1 MTHQSDLIAE
11 DIHAYLARHETKDLL
26 RFITCGSVDDGKS
39 TLIGRLL
46 HDSRLIFE
54 DQLAAIERDSQKH
67 NTTDEAVDLALL
79 VDGLQAEREQG
90 ITIDVAYRYFSTDT
104 RKFII
109 ADCPGHEQYTRNMAT
124 GASTADLAIIL
135 IDARYG
141 VQTQTRRH
149 SFITSLLGI
158 RHVIVAV
165 NKMDLLEFDQAVFE
179 RIRQDYLAFAKAL
192 DIHDIRF
199 LPLSALRGD
208 NVVSPSERMPWYDGP
223 SLMQLL
229 DSIRLD
235 ADQALQAFRLPV
247 QYVNRPNLDFRGFCG
262 TIAAG
267 VIRPGDQVT
276 VLPSG
281 RQSRVRAIVTTD
293 GELPVAATGQAVTL
307 TLEDEIDISR
317 GDMIVR
323 HGEPLPLVADRLT
336 VELVWMHDAPLQ
348 TGRAYW
354 VKLAGKW
361 LPGRVTAVHHRANVN
376 TMEREAASSL
386 ALNEIAEVTLEIDA
400 PMAVDAYRQCRATG
414 SLILVD
420 RISNATLG
428 AGMIRSAEPSAGIQ
442 SEKDAARRWQAFEIE
457 FNELVRRH
465 FPHWQARDMRD
476 WPGLKE

>member
-149 SFITSLLGI
+149 SFIASLLGI

-179 RIRQDYLAFAKAL
+179 RIRQDYLAFAEAL
-192 DIHDIRF
+192 YIHDIRF
-199 LPLSALRGD
+199 VPLSALRGD

-361 LPGRVTAVHHRANVN
+361 LPGRVTAVHHRVNVN

-386 ALNEIAEVTLEIDA
+386 ALNEIAEVTLELDA
-400 PMAVDAYRQCRATG
+400 LMAVDAYRQCRATG

-428 AGMIRSAEPSAGIQ
+428 AGMIRCAEPPAGGQ
-442 SEKDAARRWQAFEIE
+442 SENDAARRWQAFEIE

-476 WPGLKE
+476 WPGRKE

>member
-11 DIHAYLARHETKDLL
+11 DIHAYLARDETKDLL

-54 DQLAAIERDSQKH
+54 DQLAAIQRDSQKH

-267 VIRPGDQVT
+267 IIRPGDQVT

>member
-149 SFITSLLGI
+149 SFIASLLGI

-199 LPLSALRGD
+199 VPLSALRGD

-281 RQSRVRAIVTTD
+281 RQSRIRAIVTTD
-293 GELPVAATGQAVTL
+293 GELPVAVTGQAVTL

-361 LPGRVTAVHHRANVN
+361 LPGRVTAVHHRVNVN
-376 TMEREAASSL
+376 TMESEAASSL

-400 PMAVDAYRQCRATG
+400 PVAVDAYRQCRATG

-476 WPGLKE
+476 WPGHKE

>member
-149 SFITSLLGI
+149 SFIASLLGI

-199 LPLSALRGD
+199 VPLSALRGD

-361 LPGRVTAVHHRANVN
+361 LPGRVTAAHHRVNVN